1 MEEILTKRNFKLLIV
16 FTIIYIFGVFVGTM
30 TIDLE
35 KQENY
40 IQNLEEKLNIYE
52 QEYDEFA
59 LKDAL
64 LLLLPKGLVFCAASL
79 RPVAITV
86 ILA

>member
-35 KQENY
+35 KQKQENY

-64 LLLLPKGLVFCAASL
+64 SQSDVYE
-79 RPVAITV
+79 
-86 ILA
+86 

>member
-35 KQENY
+35 KQKQENY
-40 IQNLEEKLNIYE
+40 IQNLETKLNIYE
-52 QEYDEFA
+52 EDYDQ
-59 LKDAL
+59 
-64 LLLLPKGLVFCAASL
+64 FCLEDSL
-79 RPVAITV
+79 RQSDVYE
-86 ILA
+86 